1 MREKEI
7 RESDGH
13 GDGDKAIHIWLP
25 LYVWLPLMM
34 LA

>member
-7 RESDGH
+7 GEGDSH
-13 GDGDKAIHIWLP
+13 GDGDKALHIWLP
-25 LYVWLPLMM
+25 LHVWLPLMM

>member
-7 RESDGH
+7 RESGGN
-13 GDGDKAIHIWLP
+13 GDGDKALYIWLP
-25 LYVWLPLMM
+25 LYVWLSLMM